1 MGVSSCDASI
11 ETIRQDLANAR
22 SAEQEAGAHYQRI
35 VEAAAVAAREA
46 VLAKERH
53 ALHLKYTEADRARE
67 EAAGFFATA
76 EAHFH
81 ECQSILQSARE
92 AFEHARRAEQEAAS
106 AYQGCCQT
114 AADSVN
120 KLRAAQV
127 QQKRLEQQR
136 QMETVLSTLQYEA
149 QQCEEQL
156 AAAEHDVEAVCG
168 ADYANARTSLEDAKR
183 MVMEASKT
191 VNTAANSLAAAI
203 TAHRASQAQ
212 NEKFT
217 SHQRMIEQLMQLKRE
232 VIEEEEK
239 VRLVKESVEHI
250 CGAELEGA
258 KQNFQEAQQAE
269 ARMAAKMQE
278 ISVALN
284 RAKATINAAQGRQK
298 QGQQYSLLL
307 VQLQEAKE
315 TYALVQGQIE
325 AAEASVR
332 AACGDTLNVAR
343 VEMENA
349 QKAIHEAQTKC
360 QRAASV
366 LAQALQVFQAA
377 KAREPALGHFLDGLG
392 APLTGD
398 SSLEQRLREAETN
411 FKSSSIT
418 SLEQELNDAR
428 KWQMECQVA
437 AREAAA
443 AQQAAARKAAEAQAM
458 AKRRE
463 QLEQVR
469 NAKSQAVHEYES
481 HVSIVE
487 AARAALADAR
497 SAEQAAAGRLR
508 QAAVVVQE
516 RQAALMSA
524 RANLAKFK
532 VFEDALA
539 KWEAALSSHQ
549 DAGTQWNVRFHEI
562 DLSFKAIS
570 SSYEAAKQD
579 LEDAKRHEREAHDFA
594 QSEAA
599 AAEKAHALA
608 QA

>member
-53 ALHLKYTEADRARE
+53 ALQLKYTEADRARE

-114 AADSVN
+114 AADGVN

-156 AAAEHDVEAVCG
+156 AAAEHDGG
-168 ADYANARTSLEDAKR
+168 ADYAHARTSLEDAKR

-217 SHQRMIEQLMQLKRE
+217 SHQRMIEQLMQQKRE

-258 KQNFQEAQQAE
+258 KQ
-269 ARMAAKMQE
+269 R
-278 ISVALN
+278 
-284 RAKATINAAQGRQK
+284 RAW
-298 QGQQYSLLL
+298 LP
-307 VQLQEAKE
+307 
-315 TYALVQGQIE
+315 
-325 AAEASVR
+325 
-332 AACGDTLNVAR
+332 
-343 VEMENA
+343 
-349 QKAIHEAQTKC
+349 KC
-360 QRAASV
+360 RR
-366 LAQALQVFQAA
+366 LA
-377 KAREPALGHFLDGLG
+377 
-392 APLTGD
+392 
-398 SSLEQRLREAETN
+398 
-411 FKSSSIT
+411 
-418 SLEQELNDAR
+418 
-428 KWQMECQVA
+428 
-437 AREAAA
+437 
-443 AQQAAARKAAEAQAM
+443 
-458 AKRRE
+458 
-463 QLEQVR
+463 
-469 NAKSQAVHEYES
+469 
-481 HVSIVE
+481 
-487 AARAALADAR
+487 
-497 SAEQAAAGRLR
+497 
-508 QAAVVVQE
+508 
-516 RQAALMSA
+516 
-524 RANLAKFK
+524 
-532 VFEDALA
+532 
-539 KWEAALSSHQ
+539 
-549 DAGTQWNVRFHEI
+549 
-562 DLSFKAIS
+562 
-570 SSYEAAKQD
+570 
-579 LEDAKRHEREAHDFA
+579 
-594 QSEAA
+594 
-599 AAEKAHALA
+599 
-608 QA
+608 